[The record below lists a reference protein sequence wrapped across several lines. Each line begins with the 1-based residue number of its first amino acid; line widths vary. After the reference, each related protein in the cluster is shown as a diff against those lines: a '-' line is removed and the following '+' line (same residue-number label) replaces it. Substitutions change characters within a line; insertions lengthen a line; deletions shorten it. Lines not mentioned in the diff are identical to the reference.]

1 VHHGVIY
8 AGAGVGGAVA
18 AGELVKLTELEDWLN

>member
-18 AGELVKLTELEDWLN
+18 AGELVKLTEMDLED